1 MVTIKDIAARL
12 QVSPSTVGRALADDP
27 RISAATK
34 KRVTEVANEMGYVAN
49 LAARMMRGV
58 SSNLIGL
65 VLPDIRNSFYA
76 TIAHALSKCV
86 QGAGFQLTLS
96 ETEDDRMVELQHL
109 RELASA
115 NVAGIIIVPSA
126 KPHRE
131 AVRLLKMQPH
141 VQLIRRESAIGDQF
155 FGIDDTQA
163 IYDATNHLI
172 ELGHRRI
179 AYIGGTDD
187 LPTGAARLRGYQK
200 ALEPLP
206 RSGKAGPDL
215 VRLGT
220 PGSVE
225 FGREAIRALLSQANA
240 PTAVVAGSVRI
251 TQGVLEELTARRISV
266 PDQLSV
272 VGFGD
277 EVGFSWWGPGL
288 TTIGLP
294 VHDLATA
301 CGLWFVHQIRQGES
315 ARAPYSSI
323 ATSTLIMRGSTRE
336 LLTVTRERT
345 SAASR
350 SKSTA

>member
-1 MVTIKDIAARL
+1 MITIKDIAARL

-34 KRVTEVANEMGYVAN
+34 KKVTAVAEEMGYVAN

-58 SSNLIGL
+58 SSNLVGL
-65 VLPDIRNSFYA
+65 MLPDIRNSFYS

-96 ETEDDRMVELQHL
+96 ETEDDRMVELQHI

-115 NVAGIIIVPSA
+115 NVAGIIIVPTA

-131 AVRLLKMQPH
+131 SIRLLKMLPH
-141 VQLIRRESAIGDQF
+141 VQLIRRQAASGDQF

-163 IYDATNHLI
+163 LYEATNHLI

-179 AYIGGTDD
+179 AYIGGSDD
-187 LPTGAARLRGYQK
+187 LPTGAARLQGYRNAIE
-200 ALEPLP
+200 ALA
-206 RSGKAGPDL
+206 RSERAGPDY
-215 VRLGT
+215 VKLGA
-220 PGSVE
+220 PGSLE
-225 FGREAIRALLSQANA
+225 FGREAMRDLLSSTQA
-240 PTAVVAGSVRI
+240 PTAVVAGSVRV
-251 TQGVLEELTARRISV
+251 TQGMLEELIARRISV

-301 CGLWFVHQIRQGES
+301 CGLWFVHQIRQSAS

-323 ATSTLIMRGSTRE
+323 ATSTLIMRGSTRA
-336 LLTVTRERT
+336 LGAAARERT
-345 SAASR
+345 PLSR
-350 SKSTA
+350 SKSPA

>member
-27 RISAATK
+27 RISVATK
-34 KRVTEVANEMGYVAN
+34 KKVTEVANEMGYVAN

-65 VLPDIRNSFYA
+65 VLPDIRNSFYS
-76 TIAHALSKCV
+76 TIAHALSQCV
-86 QGAGFQLTLS
+86 RGAGFQLTLS
-96 ETEDDRMVELQHL
+96 ETEDDRMVELQHI
-109 RELASA
+109 RELVSA

-141 VQLIRRESAIGDQF
+141 VQLIRRESAIGEQF
-155 FGIDDTQA
+155 FGIDDTQS
-163 IYDATNHLI
+163 IYEATHHLV

-179 AYIGGTDD
+179 AYVGGTDD

-200 ALEPLP
+200 ALSTLA
-206 RSGKAGPDL
+206 RNGKAGAEQ
-215 VRLGT
+215 VRLGA
-220 PGSVE
+220 PGSVD
-225 FGREAIRALLSQANA
+225 FGREAMRELLALTQT

-251 TQGVLEELTARRISV
+251 TQGILEELMSRRVSV

-277 EVGFSWWGPGL
+277 ELGFSWWGPGL

-301 CGLWFVHQIRQGES
+301 CGLWFVHQIRQGPS
-315 ARAPYSSI
+315 AHGPYSSI
-323 ATSTLIMRGSTRE
+323 ATATLVMRGSTRAPA
-336 LLTVTRERT
+336 TAARERVPV
-345 SAASR
+345 SR
-350 SKSTA
+350 SKSPA

>member
-1 MVTIKDIAARL
+1 MITIKDIAARL

-34 KRVTEVANEMGYVAN
+34 KKVTEVANEMGYVAN

-58 SSNLIGL
+58 PSNLIGL
-65 VLPDIRNSFYA
+65 VLPDIRNSFYS

-96 ETEDDRMVELQHL
+96 ETEDDRMVELRHI

-115 NVAGIIIVPSA
+115 NVAGIIIVPTA

-131 AVRLLKMQPH
+131 AVRLLKMSPH
-141 VQLIRRESAIGDQF
+141 VQLIRRETAIGDQF

-163 IYDATNHLI
+163 IYEATNHLVD
-172 ELGHRRI
+172 LGHRRI
-179 AYIGGTDD
+179 AYIGGTED

-200 ALEPLP
+200 ALESLP
-206 RSGKAGPDL
+206 RTGKAGTEL

-225 FGREAIRALLSQANA
+225 FGREAMRALLSQANA

-251 TQGVLEELTARRISV
+251 TQGVLEELTARRVSV

-323 ATSTLIMRGSTRE
+323 ATSTLIVRGSTRA
-336 LLTVTRERT
+336 LP
-345 SAASR
+345 AAGR
-350 SKSTA
+350 SKSAA